1 VAALAG
7 GTRERDVGERAIG
20 RRGVAAVMATGLLLA
35 GTATAAHA
43 GVEDNKTYTVDIDGT
58 VGTAGDVW
66 AGDADATITIRIRN
80 TSLHQ
85 SLGSVNVT
93 VPAPLVLLPS
103 AADAEPGG
111 PVLELRSLAIAPGAT
126 TTVTVAVDV
135 RTCAPAT
142 PAAFAV
148 SAKQSNKFNGQGN
161 DFYLSASAD
170 RQVNVTGTCSLAFV
184 GQPQD
189 AEKNTAITT
198 VDFTP
203 TAAPVTVEV
212 RDAGGTG
219 RATHSTASITLAGFR
234 GTTAQ
239 ALGGTTSA
247 NAVAGLASFGPG
259 PTAPVSSSD
268 YTLRAQ
274 SAGLVTSAASARFA
288 IVDDRAACPAQAA
301 CEQASSAANGS
312 TVSAS
317 FGPGS
322 TTTNLLLSI
331 GAADAPNFSCAGY
344 PRTAG
349 LEVSQ
354 FTFSDDAGGDRV
366 GTMTATIPNAWRHL
380 DSYKVCWAA
389 PYAFKTE
396 SGAPAAIQPGVFK
409 PGTTTPLRV
418 GLLPDC
424 PHHSYG
430 AKGTPCIESR
440 SFDKKTKTL
449 ALTVRATGDDP
460 WRY

>member
-1 VAALAG
+1 
-7 GTRERDVGERAIG
+7 
-20 RRGVAAVMATGLLLA
+20 MATGLLLA

-43 GVEDNKTYTVDIDGT
+43 GVQDNKTYTVDIDGT

-66 AGDADATITIRIRN
+66 AGDADASITIRVQN
-80 TSLHQ
+80 TSANQ
-85 SLGSVNVT
+85 SLGSADVT
-93 VPAPLVLLPS
+93 VPAPFVLLAS
-103 AADAEPGG
+103 AADAVPGG
-111 PVLELRSLAIAPGAT
+111 PVLELRNLAIAPGAT
-126 TTVTVAVDV
+126 TTVTVNVDV

-142 PAAFAV
+142 PTTFAV
-148 SAKQSNKFNGQGN
+148 SAKQSNDYNGSGN
-161 DFYLSASAD
+161 DFFLSASAD
-170 RQVNVTGTCSLAFV
+170 RQVDVTGTCSLAFV

-189 AEKNTAITT
+189 AEKNATITT

-212 RDAGGTG
+212 RDAGGTA
-219 RATHSTASITLAGFR
+219 RATHSAATITLAGFR

-247 NAVAGLASFGPG
+247 TAVAGLASFGPG
-259 PTAPVSSSD
+259 PTASVSSSD

-274 SAGLVTSAASARFA
+274 SAGLVTSAASAPFA
-288 IVDDRAACPAQAA
+288 IVDDRASCPAGSP
-301 CEQASSAANGS
+301 CEQASSATNGA

-317 FGPGS
+317 FGSGG

-366 GTMTATIPNAWRHL
+366 GTMTATIPNASRPL
-380 DSYKVCWAA
+380 NSYEVCWAA
-389 PYAFKTE
+389 PYAFTTD

-409 PGTTTPLRV
+409 PGTTTALRV

-424 PHHSYG
+424 PRRSSG
-430 AKGTPCIESR
+430 ATRTPCVESR
-440 SFDKKTKTL
+440 TFDKKTKTV